1 MIKKK
6 SSNRSFGLLFF
17 VVFLLIGIWPLF
29 KENDYRLWSLIISII
44 FLILGLL
51 NSKLLNP
58 LNNLWIKFGEIL
70 GKIIAPIV
78 MMIVF
83 FAIMSYD
90 VSVVFAYIFQAWSL
104 HCVVI
109 DLWVDVGFTFNIN
122 LMNFASRSRTHHAKP
137 CFLITLTINSHV
149 VVLPLTLQAYTS
161 Q

>member
-6 SSNRSFGLLFF
+6 SSNRGFGLLFF
-17 VVFLLIGIWPLF
+17 VVFFLIGIWPLF

-51 NSKLLNP
+51 NSNLLEP

-83 FAIMSYD
+83 FIVLTPLSFIVKLFIKDLLKIKFIKNNSYWIIRKKD
-90 VSVVFAYIFQAWSL
+90 IGSMKKQF
-104 HCVVI
+104 
-109 DLWVDVGFTFNIN
+109 
-122 LMNFASRSRTHHAKP
+122 
-137 CFLITLTINSHV
+137 
-149 VVLPLTLQAYTS
+149 
-161 Q
+161 

>member
-1 MIKKK
+1 MVKKK

-17 VVFLLIGIWPLF
+17 VVFFLIGIWPLF
-29 KENDYRLWSLIISII
+29 NENDYRLWSLIISII

-83 FAIMSYD
+83 FIVLTPLSFIVRLFGKDLLKLKFIKKNSYW
-90 VSVVFAYIFQAWSL
+90 INRKK
-104 HCVVI
+104 
-109 DLWVDVGFTFNIN
+109 NIGS
-122 LMNFASRSRTHHAKP
+122 MKKQF
-137 CFLITLTINSHV
+137 
-149 VVLPLTLQAYTS
+149 
-161 Q
+161 